1 MFTTKS
7 NWSESEKYIVTIIN
21 NRNFLYED
29 EEDQRVEPY
38 ILPSIVT
45 SKPEVIPIQ
54 KTLAISTAL
63 HPTVVGFIWL
73 LSILL
78 ALLGIHLF
86 EFGKIK
92 PQPKRDIEFVL
103 VDKPGTP
110 RDPNTKNRADMN
122 SRSGGINDPKRKVSM
137 PSPAPAKT
145 QRPSSA
151 ASSANKIIKKQQQ
164 QAAQNIK
171 KTQQAQPKVQQQA
184 PKPVQ
189 QPSNVSKP
197 SPAKPAPPTA
207 RPSAS
212 PVSAPSPVEKP
223 SSPFTVPVPS
233 SAPVGKTL
241 STGPVGGTSATT
253 GGSKTGGSQTAGSGA
268 GTYAPRPSL
277 SPSTGG
283 GSGQL
288 SRGTAGGGTG
298 NVGNPGGGGGAPGI
312 DALRE
317 PDFGPYMRELQRRI
331 KLNWDPPKGN
341 ESKTVVLLFK
351 IAKDGRLIS
360 CRVNKS
366 SGLPSADQAALKA
379 VELTAPFRP
388 LPADFK
394 GQSIDIQFTFDY
406 RVFGASRY

>member
-1 MFTTKS
+1 MSLIDRKS
-7 NWSESEKYIVTIIN
+7 
-21 NRNFLYED
+21 FLYE
-29 EEDQRVEPY
+29 EEEESDNSSYV
-38 ILPSIVT
+38 LPSIVT
-45 SKPEVIPIQ
+45 SKPEVIPI
-54 KTLAISTAL
+54 KKSLAISTAL
-63 HPTVVGFIWL
+63 HPAVVILIWL
-73 LSILL
+73 ISIML
-78 ALLGIHLF
+78 ALAGINLF
-86 EFGKIK
+86 KFNKIK
-92 PQPKRDIEFVL
+92 PQLKKDIEFVL

-110 RDPNTKNRADMN
+110 RNPKTRNRADIN

-137 PSPAPAKT
+137 PSPAPKKT
-145 QRPSSA
+145 QKPSA
-151 ASSANKIIKKQQQ
+151 AAANANKIIKKQQQ

-171 KTQQAQPKVQQQA
+171 KTQQTQAKAQPQA
-184 PKPVQ
+184 VKPTQ
-189 QPSNVSKP
+189 QPSNINKP

-207 RPSAS
+207 RPSAA
-212 PVSAPSPVEKP
+212 PVSAPTPVAKP
-223 SSPFTVPVPS
+223 SSPFTVPVPQG
-233 SAPVGKTL
+233 APVGKTL
-241 STGPVGGTSATT
+241 STGPVGGTASTT
-253 GGSKTGGSQTAGSGA
+253 GGAKSGGTSASGSST

-277 SPSTGG
+277 SPSSG

-288 SRGTAGGGTG
+288 GRGTSAGGTG

-351 IAKDGRLIS
+351 IAKDGRLLT
-360 CRVNKS
+360 CRVSKS